1 MEKLAFQSVFFPE
14 AAVKLRIPV
23 FRISRKRMTD
33 AREMAA
39 DLMALS
45 GHQLNLQ
52 QRTASSGTERPV
64 CGFYVNSISLLL
76 SLNRNT
82 VCPLIFVRYPRIRSV
97 SVTVPFTTVR

>member
-1 MEKLAFQSVFFPE
+1 
-14 AAVKLRIPV
+14 
-23 FRISRKRMTD
+23 MTD